1 MLFWVIWI
9 SHGGGASRLCRGRG
23 PNRVSLKCAT
33 VVAIPAMLRAAI
45 SASHR
50 QYTRFN
56 DRPRWQRSDTVGVL
70 EAREDANRAL
80 HGKDSMPL
88 FYISEDNENDVQ
100 RCQESRLE
108 GRPITITATD
118 IDGKI
123 AAFTGVVQSV
133 AHDGTRK
140 PGRRFSVTIL
150 PD

>member
-1 MLFWVIWI
+1 ML
-9 SHGGGASRLCRGRG
+9 
-23 PNRVSLKCAT
+23 
-33 VVAIPAMLRAAI
+33 
-45 SASHR
+45 
-50 QYTRFN
+50 YE
-56 DRPRWQRSDTVGVL
+56 RPPWPMSDTVDVL
-70 EAREDANRAL
+70 EAWEDANRAL
-80 HGKDSMPL
+80 DGKDLMPL

-108 GRPITITATD
+108 GRPITITAID